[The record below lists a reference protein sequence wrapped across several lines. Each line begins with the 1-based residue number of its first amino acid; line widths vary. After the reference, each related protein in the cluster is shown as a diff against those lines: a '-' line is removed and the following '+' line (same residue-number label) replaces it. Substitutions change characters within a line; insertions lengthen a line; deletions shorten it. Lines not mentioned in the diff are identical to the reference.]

1 MDKFIDILGEVI
13 TRWLWFIFWM
23 MLWCI
28 SLAYSIARDID
39 NTGLD
44 KSYVWEKVNVMTE
57 DWLKEMRVHYRKQ
70 DLYTDV
76 YYLSNAEYWTYD
88 ACGEDCSW
96 YFKYPIMK
104 DDLIQL
110 LN

>member
-1 MDKFIDILGEVI
+1 MKKTNETWIMIIWLI
-13 TRWLWFIFWM
+13 LWFIAWM
-23 MLWCI
+23 ITTVFVLC
-28 SLAYSIARDID
+28 ADIKD
-39 NTGLD
+39 NKME

-57 DWLKEMRVHYRKQ
+57 SWLKEMRVHYRKQ

-104 DDLIQL
+104 EDLIQL
-110 LN
+110 LK

>member
-1 MDKFIDILGEVI
+1 MGTLDKIWAIVLWWI
-13 TRWLWFIFWM
+13 LWFIAWTITTVFVF
-23 MLWCI
+23 C
-28 SLAYSIARDID
+28 ADIK
-39 NTGLD
+39 NNKME

-76 YYLSNAEYWTYD
+76 YYLSNAEYWIYD
-88 ACGEDCSW
+88 ACAENCDW

-110 LN
+110 LK